1 MGEVYLATDSALGR
15 RVAIKILPAA
25 LQSDAKMRGRFMNEA
40 RAVAALNHPNVIT
53 IHDLATTEAR
63 DVGFPPGALYLV
75 LEYLE
80 GEGLDEIMDKRRLSI
95 TECLDIAIQALEGLK
110 VAHQSRIL
118 HRDVTPSNLMLAP
131 DGRVKVLDFGL
142 SKLLAEGARDT
153 SRSHRQTGEGMI
165 VGTLDYLSPEQ
176 ALGNPL
182 DERSDLFSFGIVF
195 YQMLAGVHPFSGASV
210 TQMVAKMMT
219 KEADPWPEP
228 DLVPETLKQI
238 VAKALRKEPLERY
251 GSAGQMIL
259 DLVVARRELRAK
271 PARSAITREVPPF
284 PGAATAALHR
294 RLHRASPAE
303 APARRARDER
313 ASASEEGP
321 PAPAVRRESRSP
333 RRSRDVSVDTR
344 LRASPGPLSF
354 VRAFALRRGFPP
366 IIRPSKEEIDV
377 AFVPS
382 RPDSLRGPGLRAG
395 VRARASPRSE
405 LGGLDLGH
413 GLGRRRRAAPRR
425 ERDREEREDGR
436 HANGRVERRRR
447 LHVSASRG
455 RPLRRHRGAGRL
467 HVRDENRHRAEHRRR
482 RDPQAH
488 PCAREREDGRDGHRG
503 GAAHR
508 DDADAAE
515 RRGERELHREP
526 ARRTA
531 ATSSTSSSRRP
542 ASRRTR
548 ASATSASPAS
558 AAR

>member
-1 MGEVYLATDSALGR
+1 LAAEPLPKSIGRYEILRLLGRGGMGEVYLATDSALGR

-25 LQSDAKMRGRFMNEA
+25 LQSDTKMRGRFMNEA

-63 DVGFPPGALYLV
+63 DIGFPPGSLYLV

-80 GEGLDEIMDKRRLSI
+80 GEGLDEIMDKRKLSV

-118 HRDVTPSNLMLAP
+118 HRDITPSNLMIAP

-238 VAKALRKEPLERY
+238 VAKALKKDPLERY

-271 PARSAITREVPPF
+271 PARSAITREVPAVADAAPPVSVADSTAPLRSRRPPAAPVTSELPPPKKGPLLLLF
-284 PGAATAALHR
+284 GASLVLLAGAATFF
-294 RLHRASPAE
+294 
-303 APARRARDER
+303 
-313 ASASEEGP
+313 
-321 PAPAVRRESRSP
+321 AVRGCAPVRS
-333 RRSRDVSVDTR
+333 
-344 LRASPGPLSF
+344 LSHTS
-354 VRAFALRRGFPP
+354 A
-366 IIRPSKEEIDV
+366 
-377 AFVPS
+377 PS
-382 RPDSLRGPGLRAG
+382 R
-395 VRARASPRSE
+395 
-405 LGGLDLGH
+405 
-413 GLGRRRRAAPRR
+413 
-425 ERDREEREDGR
+425 
-436 HANGRVERRRR
+436 
-447 LHVSASRG
+447 
-455 RPLRRHRGAGRL
+455 
-467 HVRDENRHRAEHRRR
+467 
-482 RDPQAH
+482 
-488 PCAREREDGRDGHRG
+488 
-503 GAAHR
+503 
-508 DDADAAE
+508 
-515 RRGERELHREP
+515 
-526 ARRTA
+526 
-531 ATSSTSSSRRP
+531 
-542 ASRRTR
+542 
-548 ASATSASPAS
+548 
-558 AAR
+558 

>member
-1 MGEVYLATDSALGR
+1 MAAEPLPKSIGRYEILRLLGRGGMGEVYLATDSALGR

-53 IHDLATTEAR
+53 IHDLATTDAR

-80 GEGLDEIMDKRRLSI
+80 GEGLDEIMDRRRLSV

-118 HRDVTPSNLMLAP
+118 HRDITPSNLMLAP
-131 DGRVKVLDFGL
+131 DGHVKVLDFGL

-238 VAKALRKEPLERY
+238 VAKRPQERAPAERY
-251 GSAGQMIL
+251 GSAGP
-259 DLVVARRELRAK
+259 DDSRPRGRAARAAREAR
-271 PARSAITREVPPF
+271 PRRGHARSPRVPERRSAGLP
-284 PGAATAALHR
+284 R
-294 RLHRASPAE
+294 RLHRASPAQ

-313 ASASEEGP
+313 ASR
-321 PAPAVRRESRSP
+321 APKK
-333 RRSRDVSVDTR
+333 
-344 LRASPGPLSF
+344 GPLLLLLVASLVLLAGAATFLTARGCASF
-354 VRAFALRRGFPP
+354 RALPVRPRLLASA
-366 IIRPSKEEIDV
+366 RPN
-377 AFVPS
+377 
-382 RPDSLRGPGLRAG
+382 
-395 VRARASPRSE
+395 PRT
-405 LGGLDLGH
+405 
-413 GLGRRRRAAPRR
+413 
-425 ERDREEREDGR
+425 
-436 HANGRVERRRR
+436 
-447 LHVSASRG
+447 
-455 RPLRRHRGAGRL
+455 
-467 HVRDENRHRAEHRRR
+467 
-482 RDPQAH
+482 
-488 PCAREREDGRDGHRG
+488 RG
-503 GAAHR
+503 G
-508 DDADAAE
+508 
-515 RRGERELHREP
+515 G
-526 ARRTA
+526 
-531 ATSSTSSSRRP
+531 S
-542 ASRRTR
+542 
-548 ASATSASPAS
+548 
-558 AAR
+558 

>member
-1 MGEVYLATDSALGR
+1 
-15 RVAIKILPAA
+15 
-25 LQSDAKMRGRFMNEA
+25 MRGRFMNEA

-63 DVGFPPGALYLV
+63 DTGFPPGALYLV

-95 TECLDIAIQALEGLK
+95 KECLDIAIQALEGLK

-284 PGAATAALHR
+284 PDAAKPPSVTESTLPLR
-294 RLHRASPAE
+294 PGR
-303 APARRARDER
+303 
-313 ASASEEGP
+313 P
-321 PAPAVRRESRSP
+321 PAAPVTSELPPP
-333 RRSRDVSVDTR
+333 RK
-344 LRASPGPLSF
+344 GPLLLLFGASLVLLAGATTF
-354 VRAFALRRGFPP
+354 LLARGCAPPRALSHSSA
-366 IIRPSKEEIDV
+366 
-377 AFVPS
+377 PS
-382 RPDSLRGPGLRAG
+382 R
-395 VRARASPRSE
+395 
-405 LGGLDLGH
+405 
-413 GLGRRRRAAPRR
+413 
-425 ERDREEREDGR
+425 
-436 HANGRVERRRR
+436 
-447 LHVSASRG
+447 
-455 RPLRRHRGAGRL
+455 
-467 HVRDENRHRAEHRRR
+467 
-482 RDPQAH
+482 
-488 PCAREREDGRDGHRG
+488 
-503 GAAHR
+503 
-508 DDADAAE
+508 
-515 RRGERELHREP
+515 
-526 ARRTA
+526 
-531 ATSSTSSSRRP
+531 
-542 ASRRTR
+542 
-548 ASATSASPAS
+548 
-558 AAR
+558 

>member
-1 MGEVYLATDSALGR
+1 VAAEPLPKSIGRYEILRLLGRGGMGEVYLASDSALGR

-80 GEGLDEIMDKRRLSI
+80 GKGLDEIMDKRRLSI

-118 HRDVTPSNLMLAP
+118 HRDVTPSNLMLMA

-219 KEADPWPEP
+219 KDADPWPEP
-228 DLVPETLKQI
+228 DLVPEALKQI
-238 VAKALRKEPLERY
+238 VARALRKEPLERY

-259 DLVVARRELRAK
+259 DLVVARRELRAR
-271 PARSAITREVPPF
+271 PARSAVTREVPAFEGVPR
-284 PGAATAALHR
+284 PASLADSTAPLPPRRPPAAPVTSELPPPTKGPLLLLLGASLVLLAGAATFFAAR
-294 RLHRASPAE
+294 GCASFRALSHS
-303 APARRARDER
+303 
-313 ASASEEGP
+313 SA
-321 PAPAVRRESRSP
+321 
-333 RRSRDVSVDTR
+333 
-344 LRASPGPLSF
+344 
-354 VRAFALRRGFPP
+354 
-366 IIRPSKEEIDV
+366 
-377 AFVPS
+377 PS
-382 RPDSLRGPGLRAG
+382 R
-395 VRARASPRSE
+395 
-405 LGGLDLGH
+405 
-413 GLGRRRRAAPRR
+413 
-425 ERDREEREDGR
+425 
-436 HANGRVERRRR
+436 
-447 LHVSASRG
+447 
-455 RPLRRHRGAGRL
+455 
-467 HVRDENRHRAEHRRR
+467 
-482 RDPQAH
+482 
-488 PCAREREDGRDGHRG
+488 
-503 GAAHR
+503 
-508 DDADAAE
+508 
-515 RRGERELHREP
+515 
-526 ARRTA
+526 
-531 ATSSTSSSRRP
+531 
-542 ASRRTR
+542 
-548 ASATSASPAS
+548 
-558 AAR
+558 

>member
-1 MGEVYLATDSALGR
+1 LAAEPLPKSIGRYEILRLLGRGGMGEVYLATDSALGR

-25 LQSDAKMRGRFMNEA
+25 LQSDTKMRGRFMNEA

-63 DVGFPPGALYLV
+63 DVGFPPGSLYLV

-95 TECLDIAIQALEGLK
+95 KECLDIAIQALEGLK

-271 PARSAITREVPPF
+271 PARSAITRELPAFPEAAKPPSIAESTSPF
-284 PGAATAALHR
+284 RPGR
-294 RLHRASPAE
+294 
-303 APARRARDER
+303 
-313 ASASEEGP
+313 P
-321 PAPAVRRESRSP
+321 PAAPVTSELPPP
-333 RRSRDVSVDTR
+333 RKGPLLLLFGASLVLLAGATTFLLARGCAP
-344 LRASPGPLSF
+344 LRALSHSS
-354 VRAFALRRGFPP
+354 A
-366 IIRPSKEEIDV
+366 
-377 AFVPS
+377 PS
-382 RPDSLRGPGLRAG
+382 R
-395 VRARASPRSE
+395 
-405 LGGLDLGH
+405 
-413 GLGRRRRAAPRR
+413 
-425 ERDREEREDGR
+425 
-436 HANGRVERRRR
+436 
-447 LHVSASRG
+447 
-455 RPLRRHRGAGRL
+455 
-467 HVRDENRHRAEHRRR
+467 
-482 RDPQAH
+482 
-488 PCAREREDGRDGHRG
+488 
-503 GAAHR
+503 
-508 DDADAAE
+508 
-515 RRGERELHREP
+515 
-526 ARRTA
+526 
-531 ATSSTSSSRRP
+531 
-542 ASRRTR
+542 
-548 ASATSASPAS
+548 
-558 AAR
+558 